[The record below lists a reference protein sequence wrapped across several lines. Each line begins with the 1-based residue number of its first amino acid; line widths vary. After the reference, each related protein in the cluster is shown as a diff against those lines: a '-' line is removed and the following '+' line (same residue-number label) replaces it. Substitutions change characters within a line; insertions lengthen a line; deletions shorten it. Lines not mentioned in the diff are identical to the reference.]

1 MNDLCRAVSLILIRS
16 IHAREGNRPAIRT
29 MSTDVR
35 MGSFR
40 IPDTAGE
47 FRKRFIWRAVG
58 VIVWE
63 TQVLVSGK

>member
-1 MNDLCRAVSLILIRS
+1 MLIDPDAFEACFSAWAQLSTANEVWS
-16 IHAREGNRPAIRT
+16 I
-29 MSTDVR
+29 
-35 MGSFR
+35 R

>member
-1 MNDLCRAVSLILIRS
+1 MLARANPSVQLTCCT
-16 IHAREGNRPAIRT
+16 E
-29 MSTDVR
+29 
-35 MGSFR
+35 F
-40 IPDTAGE
+40 DTAGE

>member
-1 MNDLCRAVSLILIRS
+1 MAITAWLGIDVAKHKFDVALNWNTRRRAKVFRND
-16 IHAREGNRPAIRT
+16 
-29 MSTDVR
+29 
-35 MGSFR
+35 
-40 IPDTAGE
+40 DTAGE